1 MVYNGCIEPQNVV
14 LEAPMIS
21 KHKIKL
27 KDGTIKTNV
36 RIVEG
41 YRPGPGQSPKQRQIK
56 NFGYAEDYTD
66 QAAFWKM
73 VEQAEADFKES
84 KHRIVAELNPQRLI
98 KDAKRYNLGYTYLE
112 SIYDFLELDK
122 FFSSLKYDVTYDL
135 NGIFKYLVIERILNP
150 DSIRAMLQRKSSWYG
165 CRNDFQY
172 HHAIRALD
180 YLEENMEGL
189 QDHLNRVIERKVGR
203 TKEYL
208 FYDTTNFYFE
218 KDYAEEGAL
227 GQKGVSKEHSVNP
240 IVQFGLF
247 MDSNKLPVRMQAFPG
262 NTSDT
267 LTYLPMIQAMKA
279 RDGFGRIISVADKGM
294 NSADN
299 VSYIYSNGDGYVFSQ
314 ILKGKKGTRYQSRM
328 FDETAYTWNADRTYK
343 YQLFEEDYQY
353 AVPKEIDKSGKMTA
367 KRKVLIYWK
376 KSIAEREAKKRE
388 IKLGKAAKFH
398 TNTAYGLTHD
408 ATQYVTAT
416 HVDEGTGIIANKTI
430 YAVDMDKAKEDAK
443 YDGYFCIVTSELNY
457 DRAKIHEVYGQLIN
471 IEDSFRICKTDLNAR
486 PIYVHTDEHIKAHLL
501 VCFTALLVVRLLEY
515 KMGADFISTERI
527 RRALS
532 SFGCSEIAKGIMFLN
547 MVETNQD
554 YVQKVD
560 ECGNA
565 YYSLL
570 LSDTDE
576 TISDL
581 TKIQKA
587 FGEEFQLAHVKQER
601 LAKHLKKIKFAIT
614 KKQL

>member
-1 MVYNGCIEPQNVV
+1 
-14 LEAPMIS
+14 MIS

-56 NFGYAEDYTD
+56 NFGYAEDYPD

-84 KHRIVAELNPQRLI
+84 KGRIIVELDPKLLLKN
-98 KDAKRYNLGYTYLE
+98 AKRYNLGYKYLE
-112 SIYDFLELDK
+112 SIYEFLELNK
-122 FFSSLKYDVTYDL
+122 FFSSLEYAVTYDL
-135 NGIFKYLVIERILNP
+135 NSIFKYLVIERILNP

-165 CRNDFQY
+165 CKNNFQY
-172 HHAIRALD
+172 HQAIRALD
-180 YLEENMEGL
+180 YLEENMEQL

-218 KDYAEEGAL
+218 KDFAEEGAL

-247 MDSNKLPVRMQAFPG
+247 MDSNKLPVRMRVFPG
-262 NTSDT
+262 NTSDS
-267 LTYLPMIQAMKA
+267 LTYLPMIKAMKENG
-279 RDGFGRIISVADKGM
+279 GFERIISVADKGM

-314 ILKGKKGTRYQSRM
+314 ILKGIKGTRYQSRM
-328 FDETAYTWNADRTYK
+328 FDETAYTWNEDRTYK

-353 AVPKEIDKSGKMTA
+353 TVPKEIDASGKKTA

-388 IKLGKAAKFH
+388 IKLGKAAKIRA
-398 TNTAYGLTHD
+398 NNAYGLTHD
-408 ATQYVTAT
+408 ATQYVTAI
-416 HVDEGTGIIANKTI
+416 HVDKGTGIIANKTI
-430 YAVDMDKAKEDAK
+430 YAVDTDKANEDAK
-443 YDGYFCIVTSELNY
+443 YDGYFCIVTSELDY
-457 DRAKIHEVYGQLIN
+457 DRSKIHEVYGQLIN

-501 VCFTALLVVRLLEY
+501 VCFTALLVIRLLEY
-515 KMGADFISTERI
+515 KMGSDFISTERI

-532 SFGCSEIAKGIMFLN
+532 GFGCSEIAKGIMFLN
-547 MVETNQD
+547 MAESNQD
-554 YVQKVD
+554 YIQKVD

-570 LSDTDE
+570 LSENDE

-581 TKIQKA
+581 SKIQKA

-601 LAKHLKKIKFAIT
+601 LAKYLKKIQLAIT
-614 KKQL
+614 

>member
-1 MVYNGCIEPQNVV
+1 MVYTGVEETQNVV
-14 LEAPMIS
+14 FGGLMIS

-27 KDGTIKTNV
+27 KDGKIKTNV

-56 NFGYAEDYTD
+56 NFGYAEDYPD

-84 KHRIVAELNPQRLI
+84 KERIVAELDPKRLI
-98 KDAKRYNLGYTYLE
+98 KDAKRFNLGHKYLE
-112 SIYDFLELDK
+112 SIYNFLELDK
-122 FFSSLKYDVTYDL
+122 FFEGLQYAVTYDL
-135 NGIFKYLVIERILNP
+135 NSIFKYLVIERILNP
-150 DSIRAMLQRKSSWYG
+150 DSIRAMLQRKNSWYG
-165 CRNDFQY
+165 CQNAFQY
-172 HHAIRALD
+172 HQAVRALD
-180 YLEENMEGL
+180 YLEENMEQL

-218 KDYAEEGAL
+218 KDYPEEGTL

-247 MDSNKLPVRMQAFPG
+247 MDSNKLPVRMQVFPG
-262 NTSDT
+262 NTSDSI
-267 LTYLPMIQAMKA
+267 TYLPMIKAMKQKE
-279 RDGFGRIISVADKGM
+279 GFGRIISVADKGM
-294 NSADN
+294 NSDAN

-314 ILKGKKGTRYQSRM
+314 VLKGRKGTRYQAKM
-328 FDETAYTWNADRTYK
+328 FDESAYTWNADGTYK

-353 AVPKEIDKSGKMTA
+353 TVPKEIDESGKKTA

-376 KSIAEREAKKRE
+376 KSVADREAKKRK
-388 IKLGKAAKFH
+388 IKLEKAAKFG
-398 TNTAYGLTHD
+398 TNNAYGLTHD
-408 ATQYVTAT
+408 ATQYVSST
-416 HVDEGTGIIANKTI
+416 HVDEETGIVANKTI
-430 YAVDMDKAKEDAK
+430 YSVNMAKADEDAK
-443 YDGYFCIVTSELNY
+443 YDGYFCIVTSELSY

-471 IEDSFRICKTDLNAR
+471 IEDSFRICKSDLNTR
-486 PIYVHTDEHIKAHLL
+486 PIYVYTDEHIKAHLL
-501 VCFTALLVVRLLEY
+501 VCFTSLLIIRLLGY
-515 KMGADFISTERI
+515 KMDSDYTSTERI

-532 SFGCSEIAKGIMFLN
+532 GFGCSEISKGIMLLN
-547 MVETNQD
+547 MTEPNQD
-554 YVQKVD
+554 YIQKLD

-565 YYSLL
+565 YYTLSL
-570 LSDTDE
+570 SEEDE

-581 TKIQKA
+581 LKIQKA

-601 LAKHLKKIKFAIT
+601 LAKYLKTIKFAIT
-614 KKQL
+614 KK

>member
-1 MVYNGCIEPQNVV
+1 
-14 LEAPMIS
+14 MIS

-84 KHRIVAELNPQRLI
+84 KHRIVAELNSQRLI

-614 KKQL
+614 KK

>member
-1 MVYNGCIEPQNVV
+1 
-14 LEAPMIS
+14 MIS

-328 FDETAYTWNADRTYK
+328 FDEKAYTWNADRTYK

-547 MVETNQD
+547 MVETNQE

-614 KKQL
+614 KK

>member
-1 MVYNGCIEPQNVV
+1 
-14 LEAPMIS
+14 MIS

-84 KHRIVAELNPQRLI
+84 KHRIVAELNSQRLI

-328 FDETAYTWNADRTYK
+328 FDEKAYTWNADRTYK

-547 MVETNQD
+547 MVETNQE

-614 KKQL
+614 KK